1 MKCVLTYWIFNSHV
15 QQVVAFEE
23 EPLVS
28 VNKSNSSSEL
38 EHLESVLEGVCEL
51 LSIYDLIS
59 RVDTRGSDLYLLF
72 TQNIVDSCIW
82 VSIYS
87 RTSLI

>member
-1 MKCVLTYWIFNSHV
+1 MEYYSTHL
-15 QQVVAFEE
+15 QQVLAFEE

-28 VNKSNSSSEL
+28 VNKSNSSSES
-38 EHLESVLEGVCEL
+38 EYLESVLEGVCDL

-59 RVDTRGSDLYLLF
+59 RVDTHGSDLYLFL

-82 VSIYS
+82 VSIYIALS
-87 RTSLI
+87 MFLSVL